1 MINGNGNNGQK
12 RQSVLV
18 VDDESNIRL
27 MLRTTLQSSG
37 YRVIEAGNGREA
49 LEAIDRDLPDVMIL
63 DLSMPVLDGMGL
75 LRELAGRPTSQYR
88 PRIIVLTAYGSIAA
102 AVKATRF
109 GAMDFLEKPVSPDEV
124 RQSVEAVLNEV
135 PPAAVSTLADVPSF
149 VGGGYASALE
159 SIRRA
164 LRACRFTEAE
174 SLLTKAA
181 DLSGKDAVYLNLLGA
196 CCEMQHQW
204 RLARKYYGKAIAA
217 DGHYQAAQQ
226 NMRRL
231 YELNTFGASRI
242 PMALG
247 DGADQLDPRLLVGHR
262 PN

>member
-1 MINGNGNNGQK
+1 
-12 RQSVLV
+12 
-18 VDDESNIRL
+18 
-27 MLRTTLQSSG
+27 
-37 YRVIEAGNGREA
+37 
-49 LEAIDRDLPDVMIL
+49 
-63 DLSMPVLDGMGL
+63 MPVLDGMGL

-109 GAMDFLEKPVSPDEV
+109 GAMDFLEKPASPDEV

-135 PPAAVSTLADVPSF
+135 PPAAVSTLSADVPSF
-149 VGGGYASALE
+149 AGGGYASALE

-164 LRACRFTEAE
+164 LRAGKFTEAE
-174 SLLTKAA
+174 SMLTKAA
-181 DLSGKDAVYLNLLGA
+181 DLSGKDAAYLNLLGA

-217 DGHYQAAQQ
+217 DGHYDAAQQ

-247 DGADQLDPRLLVGHR
+247 DGADALDPRLLVGHR
-262 PN
+262 QN